1 MEEPILNSHNK
12 AEYEP
17 AHTAEQILSMSME
30 RRKGLVLHRED
41 IDLAALVD
49 DIVEKHRMKAEKD
62 VTFTVDIPSDF
73 TVNAD
78 RMHLSNILNNLID
91 NAVKYSGEKVAIHIA
106 AE

>member
-1 MEEPILNSHNK
+1 
-12 AEYEP
+12 
-17 AHTAEQILSMSME
+17 ME

-91 NAVKYSGEKVAIHIA
+91 NAVKYSVEKVAINIA
-106 AE
+106 ANGNRLTVSDNGIGMSPYDLKHIF